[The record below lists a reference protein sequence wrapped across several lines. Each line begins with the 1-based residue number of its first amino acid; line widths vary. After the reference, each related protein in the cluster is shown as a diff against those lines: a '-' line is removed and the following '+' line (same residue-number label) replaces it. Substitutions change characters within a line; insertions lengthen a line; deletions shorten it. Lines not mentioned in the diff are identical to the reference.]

1 MLTGDEF
8 RSLIQDGTISA
19 TDFGDVYKRQS
30 LWTMNAD
37 VIGVQKM
44 RLPLS
49 VKEILEL
56 NA

>member
-1 MLTGDEF
+1 MVD
-8 RSLIQDGTISA
+8 
-19 TDFGDVYKRQS
+19 S
-30 LWTMNAD
+30 LWTRNAD
-37 VIGVQKM
+37 VIGVQKT